1 MNDMRIKTMDI
12 DYLSVLKAAITE
24 RTEKAKDPDWQ
35 WTSEVPFRVS
45 IAFSCVERGDSK
57 GLSTW
62 LQRIDENLTTDPTG
76 EYEAAVVGARLLLN
90 KWQQLEAIHGDGAL
104 LDYEYWLESSPAEIV
119 GLERIANATRFQAF
133 KDRVAGDPLWALQF
147 G

>member
-1 MNDMRIKTMDI
+1 MSI
-12 DYLSVLKAAITE
+12 DYLGALQAAIIE

-45 IAFSCVERGDSK
+45 IAFSCVERGDTK

-62 LQRIDENLTTDPTG
+62 LQRIDENLIADPTG
-76 EYEAAVVGARLLLN
+76 EYEAAVVDARLLLN
-90 KWQQLEAIHGDGAL
+90 SWQQLEAIHGDGAL

-119 GLERIANATRFQAF
+119 GVERIANAKRFQAS
-133 KDRVAGDPLWALQF
+133 KNRVAGDPLWALQF

>member
-1 MNDMRIKTMDI
+1 MGALR
-12 DYLSVLKAAITE
+12 AAIIE

-45 IAFSCVERGDSK
+45 IAFSCVERGDTK

-62 LQRIDENLTTDPTG
+62 LQRIDENLITDPID
-76 EYEAAVVGARLLLN
+76 EYKAAVVDARLLLN
-90 KWQQLEAIHGDGAL
+90 GWQQLEAIHGDGAL
-104 LDYEYWLESSPAEIV
+104 LDYEYWLERSPAEVV
-119 GLERIANATRFQAF
+119 GLERIANAKRFQAS
-133 KDRVAGDPLWALQF
+133 KNRVAGDPLWALQF